1 MIGMLKRNL
10 LEVMLLE
17 ESFTRFR
24 AARADG
30 ASAPGRVEQA
40 ACVPAWT
47 DHRER
52 TNLR

>member
-30 ASAPGRVEQA
+30 ASAPGRVEHA
-40 ACVPAWT
+40 AG
-47 DHRER
+47 
-52 TNLR
+52 